1 MQAHVHMHKTF
12 KVTTRKKKEI
22 ELINQIKDKK
32 KAW

>member
-12 KVTTRKKKEI
+12 KVTTRKKEI